1 MSEWYYAKDGAQLG
15 PVNATEIKTLLAN
28 GTLNANTTMVWKSGM
43 ADWIPAVQAPE
54 LASAPAVAN
63 DPYAAPVSGFGIE
76 TSVDASIALSEIEPG
91 SEPID
96 AMACFKR
103 GLDLTVRHLGLVLL
117 AVVVWIG
124 ILIGISLVTTAVET
138 VAKLAIAGTETQSAV
153 AIVAISVVSFIISQL
168 VSLFLTLGFTRFT
181 LNVVSGREATL
192 GLLFGEGGKVVK
204 ALLATIVFYIPILL
218 IVAIVSGISAA
229 LLPVTDWWIFI
240 PTGLVGLLAL
250 VAYSARFGFFITA
263 IVDRN
268 CGIIESLRYSSQITQ
283 RNRLGIVFLYILGII
298 AALVGLIAMCIGVLF
313 AIPVAMIAMT
323 VAYRWMQYGNRAAMD
338 HPGTATPMLT
348 PVG

>member
-54 LASAPAVAN
+54 LASAPAAAN

-103 GLDLTVRHLGLVLL
+103 GLDLTVRHLGMVLL
-117 AVVVWIG
+117 ATLVFVG
-124 ILIGISLVTTAVET
+124 ILIGMSMVTSAIEAVVNVAVISSGNPNTAV
-138 VAKLAIAGTETQSAV
+138 
-153 AIVAISVVSFIISQL
+153 IVAISLVGMLINQL
-168 VSLFLTLGFTRFT
+168 VSVFLTLGFARFT
-181 LNVVSGREATL
+181 LNVVSGREASL
-192 GLLFGEGGKVVK
+192 GLLFGEVGKLFR
-204 ALLATIVFYIPILL
+204 ALLATIVFYIPIAL
-218 IVAIVSGISAA
+218 IVTILTWISVKMMPA
-229 LLPVTDWWIFI
+229 TDWWIFI
-240 PTGLVGLLAL
+240 PTGLVAFIA
-250 VAYSARFGFFITA
+250 VIAYSARFGFYMTA
-263 IVDRN
+263 LVDRN
-268 CGIIESLRYSSQITQ
+268 CGVLESLQYSSRITQ